1 MTEIIIVQRMWQ
13 RRGTAAEWAAQNPVL
28 AAGEIGVELGA
39 TAADPQRVKV
49 GNGVSAWSALPWA
62 GGGSGGGS
70 VWYNGSGV
78 PVPAIGNDGDQYLDT
93 TTSDVYAK
101 EAGAWVFKVNIKGAQ
116 GIQGPQG
123 IPGPRGGGIVTSTQA
138 LLHFDGTS
146 GATAITDS
154 VDGSLWD
161 NIGGAQ
167 LSSVRSRFGPTS
179 LRLSNASGRQ
189 YVQLPDKPAL
199 NYQLDFT
206 AEGWFW
212 RESATRNTFFSKTA
226 SGAPAGTW
234 YVAAMPD
241 GALRTVFGTGS
252 FQIFDSSPGQVPVG
266 AWVHIA
272 VSKQGLA
279 VRSFVNGA
287 LVTTGTLAAQPAD
300 MGNPLRVGAEATD
313 ATADRD
319 FLGWADD
326 FRYSAGALYTAA
338 FAPPTTAFGLPVS
351 PQLPAYTRANLPPA
365 AGNEYCLTYVTD
377 LTGGGEPCVSDG
389 VSWRRF
395 SDRSVAS

>member
-1 MTEIIIVQRMWQ
+1 MTEVIIVQRMWQ
-13 RRGTAAEWAAQNPVL
+13 RRGTAAEWAAQDPVL

-70 VWYNGSGV
+70 TWYSASGAPSAALGV
-78 PVPAIGNDGDQYLDT
+78 DGDQYLDT
-93 TTSDVYAK
+93 ATSDVYAK

-116 GIQGPQG
+116 GPQG
-123 IPGPRGGGIVTSTQA
+123 IPGPRGGGIATTTLS
-138 LLHFDGTS
+138 LLHFDGTPGS
-146 GATAITDS
+146 ATIADAITENS
-154 VDGSLWD
+154 WGNL
-161 NIGGAQ
+161 GGAQ

-179 LRLSNASGRQ
+179 LRFSNTGGSQ
-189 YVQLPDKPAL
+189 YLQLPYTPAL
-199 NYQLDFT
+199 NYQRDFT

-212 RESATRNTFFSKTA
+212 RESAARSTFFSR
-226 SGAPAGTW
+226 SDSFSPSGTW

-241 GALRTVFGTGS
+241 GSLRTVFGTGS
-252 FQIFDSSPGQVPVG
+252 FQIFDSAPGQVPVG

-272 VSKQGLA
+272 VSKQGPVA
-279 VRSFVNGA
+279 RSFVNGA
-287 LVTTGTLAAQPAD
+287 LVATGTLAAQPAD
-300 MGNPLRVGAEATD
+300 SGQPLRVGVESPSAA
-313 ATADRD
+313 ADRD

-326 FRYSAGALYTAA
+326 FRYSAAALYTAA
-338 FAPPTTAFGLPVS
+338 FVPPSAAFSLPVS
-351 PQLPAYTRANLPPA
+351 PQFPVYTMANLPPA
-365 AGNEYCLTYVTD
+365 AGNEFCPIYVTD

-395 SDRSVAS
+395 SDRTPAD

>member
-1 MTEIIIVQRMWQ
+1 MTEVIIVQRMWQ
-13 RRGTAAEWAAQNPVL
+13 RRGTAAEWAAQDPVL

-101 EAGAWVFKVNIKGAQ
+101 ESGAWVFKVNIKGPQ
-116 GIQGPQG
+116 GVQGPQG
-123 IPGPRGGGIVTSTQA
+123 PPGPRGGGIITSAQA

-146 GATAITDS
+146 GSTVIADS
-154 VDGSLWD
+154 IEGNFWE
-161 NIGGAQ
+161 NFGGAQ
-167 LSSVRSRFGPTS
+167 LSSVRSMFGPTS

-189 YVQLPDKPAL
+189 YVQLPYKPAL
-199 NYQLDFT
+199 SYQLDFT

-212 RESATRNTFFSKTA
+212 RESATRSTFFSKADSSVPT
-226 SGAPAGTW
+226 GIW

-241 GALRTVFGTGS
+241 GTLRTVFGTGS
-252 FQIFDSSPGQVPVG
+252 YQTFDSAPSQVPVG

-272 VSKQGLA
+272 VSKQGPT
-279 VRSFVNGA
+279 VRSFVNGSLA
-287 LVTTGTLAAQPAD
+287 STGTLASQPD
-300 MGNPLRVGAEATD
+300 DLGLPLRVGTESPSSA
-313 ATADRD
+313 ADRD
-319 FLGWADD
+319 FIGWVDD
-326 FRYSAGALYTAA
+326 FRYSAGALYTAS
-338 FAPPTTAFGLPVS
+338 FAPPTTAFFLPVS
-351 PQLPAYTRANLPPA
+351 PQLPTYTMANLPPA
-365 AGNEYCLTYVTD
+365 AGNEYCPIYVTD
-377 LTGGGEPCVSDG
+377 LTGGGEPCISDG